1 MMTSSC
7 FTLPVRVYY
16 EDTDAGGVVYYAK
29 YLHYFERARTE
40 WLRSFGF
47 EQHAMLRDSG
57 LAFAVRSAQVDYLR
71 PARLDDELTIVSAII
86 GLGRAQITFAQHA
99 ERNGEVLV
107 DAKIKVACFDPARG
121 KAAAMP
127 KDIFQKLETLLGT
140 PA

>member
-1 MMTSSC
+1 MTSELR

-47 EQHAMLRDSG
+47 QQHAMLRETG

-71 PARLDDELTIVSAII
+71 PARLDDELRIVSAII
-86 GLGRAQITFAQHA
+86 GLGRAQIMFAQHA

-107 DAKIKVACFDPARG
+107 DAKVKVACFDPERG
-121 KAAAMP
+121 TPAAMP
-127 KDIFQKLETLLGT
+127 KDIYLQLQTLLGK